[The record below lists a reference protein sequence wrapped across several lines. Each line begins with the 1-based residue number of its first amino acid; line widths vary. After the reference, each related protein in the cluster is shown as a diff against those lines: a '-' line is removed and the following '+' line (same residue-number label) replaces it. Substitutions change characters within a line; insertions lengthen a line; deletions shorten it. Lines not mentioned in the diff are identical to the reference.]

1 MSHWFLDQGQT
12 TNDEGRKAKMIMKT
26 ADWLVKEDGVCLLC
40 KSVREWD
47 LLAEEY
53 RLYRFLTEVED
64 IMRLTATEQRDEES
78 ALSALRMLVRKLILN
93 CYTVKTRLPEP
104 NHKTGVSVVTL
115 YDELGFPMT
124 IQTEMNLPGTSSPIH
139 NHGTYGIVMVLQGKQ
154 KNTFWKRN
162 PTDEF
167 PDRIERVGERIIEPG
182 DIISFTSEA
191 IHSIESVGD
200 EPTITFNFYGE
211 TYGSKR
217 FRFDFNKQT
226 AKHF

>member
-1 MSHWFLDQGQT
+1 
-12 TNDEGRKAKMIMKT
+12 MKT

-64 IMRLTATEQRDEES
+64 ITRLAAAEGIDEENS
-78 ALSALRMLVRKLILN
+78 LSGLRMLVRKLILN

-104 NHKTGVSVVTL
+104 NQKTGVSVIML

-124 IQTEMNLPGTSSPIH
+124 IQTEMNLSGTTSTIH
-139 NHGTYGIVMVLQGKQ
+139 NHGTWGIVMVLQGKL
-154 KNTFWKRN
+154 KNTFWKRDS
-162 PTDEF
+162 TAEF
-167 PDRIERVGERIIEPG
+167 PDRIDRVGERVIESG
-182 DIISFTSEA
+182 DIISFTTEA
-191 IHSIESVGD
+191 IHSTEAVGD
-200 EPTITFNFYGE
+200 EPTITFNLYGE
-211 TYGSKR
+211 THGSKR
-217 FRFDFNKQT
+217 FQFDLDKQT

>member
-1 MSHWFLDQGQT
+1 
-12 TNDEGRKAKMIMKT
+12 MK
-26 ADWLVKEDGVCLLC
+26 ADWLVTENGVCSLC

-64 IMRLTATEQRDEES
+64 MTRVSASEGIDEES
-78 ALSALRMLVRKLILN
+78 TLSGLRRLVRKLIIN

-104 NHKTGVSVVTL
+104 NQKTGISVVML

-124 IQTEMNLPGTSSPIH
+124 IQTEMNLQGTNSPIH
-139 NHGTYGIVMVLQGKQ
+139 NHGTWGIVMVLQGKQ

-162 PTDEF
+162 PSAEF
-167 PDRIERVGERIIEPG
+167 PGRIERVGERIIEPG
-182 DIISFTSEA
+182 ELISFTTGA
-191 IHSIESVGD
+191 IHSIEAVGD
-200 EPTITFNFYGE
+200 EPTVTFNLYGE
-211 TYGSKR
+211 THGSKR
-217 FRFDFNKQT
+217 YQFDLDKQT